1 MTGLWQ
7 SRRTGAAAAAAAAE
21 GSVGHA
27 TGHEA
32 RLEGLLG

>member
-7 SRRTGAAAAAAAAE
+7 SRRIGAAAAAAAE

>member
-7 SRRTGAAAAAAAAE
+7 SRRIGAAEE

-27 TGHEA
+27 TGHAA

>member
-7 SRRTGAAAAAAAAE
+7 SRRIGPAAAAAE